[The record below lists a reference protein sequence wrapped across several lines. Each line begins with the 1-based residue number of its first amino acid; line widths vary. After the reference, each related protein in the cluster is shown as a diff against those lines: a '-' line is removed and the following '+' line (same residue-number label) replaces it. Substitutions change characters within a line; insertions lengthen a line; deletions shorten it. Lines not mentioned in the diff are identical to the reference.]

1 MKTGSGGAT
10 SNIIV
15 DGQHYDFCHHCKQLK
30 NTFLLVSCKYS
41 SRAHGAVKN
50 LGSQGS
56 TGQAGS
62 GAGANSSYVMYPY
75 EPQCYAV
82 NGVKIFN
89 ADLQNRSQLRGIM
102 EGTKRA
108 LRHKNSLVKTA
119 QTIIR
124 SQMLTEEGNQASI
137 SFNESPFSDLSDGDA
152 RDFDMQLF
160 KKNNKQLYQ

>member
-1 MKTGSGGAT
+1 M
-10 SNIIV
+10 
-15 DGQHYDFCHHCKQLK
+15 
-30 NTFLLVSCKYS
+30 LVSCKYS
-41 SRAHGAVKN
+41 SRTHGGIKN
-50 LGSQGS
+50 VGSQS
-56 TGQAGS
+56 SASQAS
-62 GAGANSSYVMYPY
+62 GAGNSSYVMYPY

-124 SQMLTEEGNQASI
+124 N
-137 SFNESPFSDLSDGDA
+137 
-152 RDFDMQLF
+152 
-160 KKNNKQLYQ
+160 